1 MTLAVDLA
9 ATHARAMPHRPW
21 TANAFARLL
30 DSAGVFL
37 IGDARCFA
45 LGRVAADEAEL
56 LTLACDPDHR
66 RQGLA
71 RAALTAF
78 EGTALAKD
86 ARTAFLEVAADNH
99 AAITLYSN
107 AGWENAGR
115 RKGYY
120 STCSGQVDA
129 IVMRRDLTPHK
140 AGLRR

>member
-78 EGTALAKD
+78 EGTGGSSGSLCLSDLAPLPFKNEAYD
-86 ARTAFLEVAADNH
+86 TV
-99 AAITLYSN
+99 
-107 AGWENAGR
+107 
-115 RKGYY
+115 
-120 STCSGQVDA
+120 
-129 IVMRRDLTPHK
+129 TPK
-140 AGLRR
+140 ASSKAKA